1 MKVLTE
7 MDLRAALKAGPIT
20 TYTVTED
27 TIVTPSA
34 RAFMAEK
41 GIQLVVEPAKK
52 STAAECTVS
61 APKSEPVTE
70 ARAKFVCLPC
80 GGQVAEKPEY
90 MTHLRGNRLVPKT
103 HPRIKL
109 RGLLDLTESFI
120 IQAQVEAH
128 RAGMTDLVKHLDE
141 LLEYT
146 RQVLRAEVLDAALP
160 EMKIMGM
167 TASEIREV
175 SHDPSATLGIKH
187 ILPSYQMG
195 PVMSA
200 LNIARTF
207 IRQAELCATEA
218 FWTDP
223 YAEPAR
229 KDILEALNRLSSAAY
244 VMMCKLAAGKYGGG
258 KPK

>member
-1 MKVLTE
+1 
-7 MDLRAALKAGPIT
+7 MDLRMALKSGPLT
-20 TYTVTED
+20 TYTVTSD

-41 GIQLVVEPAKK
+41 GIQLIVEQPGKAAVEPAV
-52 STAAECTVS
+52 AAHV
-61 APKSEPVTE
+61 APGPVE
-70 ARAKFVCLPC
+70 VQGGDKARFVCMQC
-80 GGQVAEKPEY
+80 GGKLDEKPEF

-120 IQAQVEAH
+120 IHAQVEASQ
-128 RAGMTDLVKHLDE
+128 AGMGDLVKHLDE
-141 LLEYT
+141 LLDYT

-167 TASEIREV
+167 TAAEIREV
-175 SHDPSATLGIKH
+175 SHNPAATLGIKH

-200 LNIARTF
+200 INIARTC
-207 IRQAELCATEA
+207 IRQAELYAVEA

-223 YAEPAR
+223 FGEPAR

-258 KPK
+258 KSK